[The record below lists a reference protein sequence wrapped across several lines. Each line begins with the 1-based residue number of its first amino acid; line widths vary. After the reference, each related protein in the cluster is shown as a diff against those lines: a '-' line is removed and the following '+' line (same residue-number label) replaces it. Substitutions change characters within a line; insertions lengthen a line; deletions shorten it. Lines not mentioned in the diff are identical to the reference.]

1 MYGNGASEQPAH
13 CCCCSEHFTPREI
26 RVLCLVATGFSN
38 TGIAEC
44 LHLSS
49 HTIDRHLGDMLR
61 RSSVSNRAALV
72 ARAYYAGVLVASA
85 WPPAETGRRCL
96 PQ

>member
-1 MYGNGASEQPAH
+1 MDGNGVAEQTVQ

-26 RVLCLVATGFSN
+26 QVLCLVATGLSN
-38 TGIAEC
+38 TGIAER

-61 RSSVSNRAALV
+61 RSSVNNRAALV
-72 ARAYYAGVLVASA
+72 ARAYYAGVLVADG

-96 PQ
+96 RQ

>member
-1 MYGNGASEQPAH
+1 MAMGVVRTGRALLLPVRASHVTRNSGALPG
-13 CCCCSEHFTPREI
+13 CCG
-26 RVLCLVATGFSN
+26 LSN
-38 TGIAEC
+38 TQISED

-61 RSSVSNRAALV
+61 RSNADNRAALV
-72 ARAYYAGVLVASA
+72 ARAYYAGVLVTDT
-85 WPPAETGRRCL
+85 WPPAQSGRRCL